1 MSLILCNIFINVLVE
16 GIESTLSKFADK
28 TKLGGLADA
37 HHEAVLLF
45 RKIWIGWRLVWRG
58 TL

>member
-1 MSLILCNIFINVLVE
+1 MCNIFINVLVE